1 MARTFSIDIK
11 GKKTIASVKDI
22 LKKIDIEPASE
33 IFNIAIKDK
42 VKGNDKIEKMKGLA
56 HQMAVYISTL
66 VYTLTTQALCLKM
79 NESSIS
85 VATYWEE
92 YLNNEL
98 KSVKKELQK
107 LRMILAVIKM
117 GKILSNTW
125 FDGLNLTDTG
135 EYTFTKNNDTMVIKL
150 DRKKVYF

>member
-1 MARTFSIDIK
+1 
-11 GKKTIASVKDI
+11 
-22 LKKIDIEPASE
+22 
-33 IFNIAIKDK
+33 
-42 VKGNDKIEKMKGLA
+42 
-56 HQMAVYISTL
+56 
-66 VYTLTTQALCLKM
+66 M

-92 YLNNEL
+92 YLSNEL

-107 LRMILAVIKM
+107 LRMILAIIKM

-135 EYTFTKNNDTMVIKL
+135 EYTFTKNNDTMIIRL